1 MSDPTGT
8 LTTFDLVTR
17 VAKEAGLAFYGLA
30 GTDPAMA
37 PIDEHDLDLCL
48 GIVNRGIMMFQA
60 DAPPNGWNWRKQLM
74 YTKLAPAITG
84 TATAGTSTS
93 LTCGAWKAIAPAIVG
108 TYVDN
113 YFNGYTLWI
122 TSGTGLN
129 ATAVVTGYTSSTGK
143 FDFSGGMSDGSTP
156 TTSTVFSISRSTQVV
171 HGESSRYLMPTGF
184 NGVAEGRII
193 YDRNTRHSTIINWVD
208 ESEIRQRRSVV
219 ELLGYPLWASLR
231 PLSSSDSTTYQLS
244 RRQWELIV
252 NPRPVKDDTLVFPY
266 TVYFD
271 RLDLVTGK
279 ATAVGGATTLVD
291 SARTEADDYFNGWTI
306 HIMSGTGKSSYGV
319 VTNYTGSS
327 GTFEVGD
334 WLGGSA
340 DPTTNSI
347 YYVDPVSNT
356 HPAGLQ
362 HDNAVLS
369 ACLARMCLEVPD
381 MDQKWAEKYYQRDLK
396 QAYLVDQRS
405 APRTLGRLSYGP
417 RPHPSRTWKDVTT
430 QHDIQF

>member
-17 VAKEAGLAFYGLA
+17 VAKEAGLAFYGLD
-30 GTDPAMA
+30 GTYPASA
-37 PIDEHDLDLCL
+37 PIDTHDLDLCL

-84 TATAGTSTS
+84 TATAGTTTT
-93 LTCGAWKAIAPAIVG
+93 LTCTAKAGQYAN
-108 TYVDN
+108 D

-129 ATAVVTGYTSSTGK
+129 ATAVVTDYVGLTGV
-143 FDFSGGMSDGSTP
+143 FHFTGGMSDGSTP
-156 TTSTVFSISRSTQVV
+156 DTSTVFSISCSTQVV
-171 HGESSRYLMPTGF
+171 HGESSRYLMPAGF

-231 PLSSSDSTTYQLS
+231 PLSAGDSTTYQKS

-252 NPRPVKDDTLVFPY
+252 NPRPVKADTLVFPY

-271 RLDLVTGK
+271 RIDLVTGK
-279 ATAVGGATTLVD
+279 ATAAGSSTTLVD
-291 SARTEADDYFNGWTI
+291 SARKEADDYFNGWTI
-306 HIMSGTGKSSYGV
+306 RVTSGTGINSYGV
-319 VTNYTGSS
+319 VTNYTGAT
-327 GTFEVGD
+327 GTFEVTD
-334 WLGGSA
+334 WLGGAA
-340 DPTTNSI
+340 DPSTNSI
-347 YYVDPVSNT
+347 YYVEPVDNT

-362 HDNAVLS
+362 HDNAVLA
-369 ACLARMCLEVPD
+369 ACMARMNLEIPD
-381 MDQKWAEKYYQRDLK
+381 SDQKWAEKYYQRDLK

-417 RPHPSRTWKDVTT
+417 RAQPSRTWKDVTT
-430 QHDIQF
+430 QHDVMF